1 LRGSI
6 FQNKINE
13 MGFRENNFISVRYFL
28 KNLCPLSPY
37 SFSFFCSSSS
47 FFSSSSLLE
56 SQSSWLNMPSFG

>member
-1 LRGSI
+1 
-6 FQNKINE
+6 